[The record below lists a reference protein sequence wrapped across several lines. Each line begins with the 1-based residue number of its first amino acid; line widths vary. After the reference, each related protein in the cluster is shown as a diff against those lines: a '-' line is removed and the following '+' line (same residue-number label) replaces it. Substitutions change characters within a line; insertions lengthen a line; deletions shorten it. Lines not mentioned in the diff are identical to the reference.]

1 MSLIAIEAI
10 VGQLHFKLLRFTVR
24 RWRFKLI
31 FLLPCGDRII
41 ISDTVLPERRQG
53 GSARLVLTRCSLC
66 PGTGPGGI
74 LGHFKVS
81 GGSEEAGVAS
91 SPSARP
97 FLRVRLARTL
107 REKSD
112 RTGRE
117 VAEEPPFPA
126 CVPALKMAEDLG
138 QRACAGWG
146 DTPNQGESARRRVAA
161 ARGGSG
167 CCTKGAG
174 ANRDA
179 RAGGAGSYQHSD

>member
-81 GGSEEAGVAS
+81 GGSEEAGAAS

-97 FLRVRLARTL
+97 FLRVRL
-107 REKSD
+107 
-112 RTGRE
+112 
-117 VAEEPPFPA
+117 
-126 CVPALKMAEDLG
+126 VPE
-138 QRACAGWG
+138 
-146 DTPNQGESARRRVAA
+146 
-161 ARGGSG
+161 
-167 CCTKGAG
+167 
-174 ANRDA
+174 
-179 RAGGAGSYQHSD
+179 H